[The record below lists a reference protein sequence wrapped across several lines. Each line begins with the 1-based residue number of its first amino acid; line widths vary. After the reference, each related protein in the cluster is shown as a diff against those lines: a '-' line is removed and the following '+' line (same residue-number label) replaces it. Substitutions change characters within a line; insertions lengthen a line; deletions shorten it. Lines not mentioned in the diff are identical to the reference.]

1 MFCSTKYL
9 LSVFTDMANNHANL
23 LRGCEQSTLE
33 IRTNLIVFLHG
44 SRKVGVVE
52 HGRLHVVNF
61 EAALQDTQTLVTK
74 CE

>member
-1 MFCSTKYL
+1 
-9 LSVFTDMANNHANL
+9 MANNHANL

-52 HGRLHVVNF
+52 HGRLHVVKF